1 MKTLII
7 ITMHGKASENL
18 LLTTEM
24 LIGKQKDVI
33 FINFLPKDDINDL
46 FNKYNQEINN
56 LNNNDNI
63 IFLVD
68 IWGGSPFNTASRI
81 AKQRKNI
88 EIISGVNIPML
99 IELFMSREDNLTFK
113 ELVLKTYNNGI
124 NGIKL
129 FKYLNNIKKKKEE
142 KKIKTNIQYNNKHMN
157 IKLTRIDDRLIH
169 GQIVTR
175 WVKEIYVNRIIVI
188 NDEINNDN
196 IRKTLL
202 TQISPPG
209 ITSHVISINKF
220 IRVWNNPK
228 YFNDNVMLL
237 FTNPNDILKV
247 IKKGIK
253 IKTINIGGMSYK
265 KGKKQITNAI
275 SINEIDIKAFKE
287 LNNLCIELEI
297 RKVPSDRKV
306 NIMDLINNVRY
317 TFE

>member
-7 ITMHGKASENL
+7 ITMHGQASKNL

-33 FINFLPKDDINDL
+33 FIDFLSGDSTDDL
-46 FNKYNQEINN
+46 FNKYNQEINY
-56 LNNNDNI
+56 LNINDNI

-68 IWGGSPFNTASRI
+68 IWGGSPFNTACRI
-81 AKQRKNI
+81 SKQKKNV

-99 IELFMSREDNLTFK
+99 IELFMSRDDNLTFK
-113 ELVLKTYNNGI
+113 ELISKIYESGR

-129 FKYLNNIKKKKEE
+129 FKNLNNIKKKKE
-142 KKIKTNIQYNNKHMN
+142 KKKKQYNNNKHMN
-157 IKLTRIDDRLIH
+157 IKLIRIDDRLIH

-188 NDEINNDN
+188 NDEVNNDN

-209 ITSHVISINKF
+209 ITSHVINIDKT

-228 YFNDNVMLL
+228 YFNDNVMFL
-237 FTNPNDILKV
+237 FTNPNDILKI

-253 IKTINIGGMSYK
+253 IKSINIGGMSYK
-265 KGKKQITNAI
+265 KGKKQINDAI
-275 SINEIDIKAFKE
+275 SVNEKDIKAFKE
-287 LNNLCIELEI
+287 LNSLGIELEV

-306 NIMDLINNVRY
+306 NIMDLINSIR
-317 TFE
+317 